1 MLLARGQ
8 FLAWAYLHTEPL
20 ELLGSLLA
28 GCCLRVSSIPLW
40 SELLIGGARDTTSVD
55 EGTSARSIKV
65 ELPLGPV

>member
-8 FLAWAYLHTEPL
+8 FLAWAYLHT